1 MTCAPAPPRWQR
13 ARRGEDVAELTVQF
27 VRPDRIMY
35 EGPAAS
41 VILATYTG
49 ERGIWPGRAPIIC
62 ALGDG
67 IVRLNLRK
75 EDGGGIARVIVSGGY
90 AEVKDDAV
98 IILADH
104 ARRTDDID
112 LEETEGLIASAKATL
127 ASLAADDNR
136 SAYWEN
142 KIKWFSMLL
151 KYADAAQGE
160 RR

>member
-1 MTCAPAPPRWQR
+1 MAA
-13 ARRGEDVAELTVQF
+13 LTVQF

-49 ERGIWPGRAPIIC
+49 ERGIWPGRSPIIC

-67 IVRLNLRK
+67 IVRLNLLK
-75 EDGGGIARVIVSGGY
+75 EDGGGVANVIVSGGY
-90 AEVKDDAV
+90 AEVKNDTV

-112 LEETEGLIASAKATL
+112 LEETERLILQTKATL
-127 ASLAADDNR
+127 AGLDEDDNR
-136 SAYWEN
+136 RAYWEN

-151 KYADAAQGE
+151 RYADAAQGE
-160 RR
+160 HR